1 MIISLFDVQVS
12 VHYIRNPCLKKLLVT
27 ERLILQTFKFSFFFQ
42 VNRLRVRKSTRIKM
56 HCFMGSYFAN
66 PVNEPLPWF
75 LQLSLYITD
84 VVKQT
89 DVVPVHSPATCT
101 QYTLCM

>member
-1 MIISLFDVQVS
+1 
-12 VHYIRNPCLKKLLVT
+12 
-27 ERLILQTFKFSFFFQ
+27 
-42 VNRLRVRKSTRIKM
+42 
-56 HCFMGSYFAN
+56 MGSYFAN

-101 QYTLCM
+101 QYILYVITSDVQWYSK